1 MREAEFQEAIASV
14 HARVP
19 HQRFPIYR
27 NNVVSGLVTALAV
40 RFPVTQ
46 QLVGEEFFRAMA
58 AYYVED
64 TKPASAV
71 LIHYGESFS
80 DFIAAFEPA
89 SAVPY
94 LADVAQLENL
104 WWKAYHVA
112 DTISVEVKVLGTFP
126 PDALGDLRFS
136 LHPSAGVM
144 TSPFAVSKIWHAHH
158 GGGALG
164 TFAIAFPDHVVVSR
178 PASDVEVRAVSQGFA
193 TLLRALLGKARL
205 MDAVADAAAADPAF
219 DLTSALQQVFELNL
233 VSGVYN
239 D

>member
-1 MREAEFQEAIASV
+1 MREAEFQEAIGSV
-14 HARVP
+14 HAPVP

-27 NNVVSGLVTALAV
+27 NNVASGLVTALAV

-46 QLVGEEFFRAMA
+46 QLVGEEFFRDMA

-80 DFIAAFEPA
+80 DFISAFEPA

-94 LADVAQLENL
+94 LADVAQLENM
-104 WWKAYHVA
+104 WWKAYHAA
-112 DTISVEVKVLGTFP
+112 DTISVEAKVLGTFP

-164 TFAIAFPDHVVVSR
+164 TFAIASPDHVVVSR
-178 PASDVEVRAVSQGFA
+178 PAAEVEVRPVSQGIA
-193 TLLRALLGKARL
+193 TLVRTFFDGAKL
-205 MDAVADAAAADPAF
+205 MEAVAAAADADAAF
-219 DLTSALQQVFELNL
+219 DLTSALGQMFGLNL
-233 VSGVYN
+233 VSGVFH